1 MQASSKLAAEAS
13 IMIRNQEQ
21 AYLHQIKAQTQQQ
34 TFLHQTEV
42 QRQVVFEWKGR
53 IALQAGHAS
62 PVKWCS
68 KEKVLLGK
76 WSAITMLELQHI
88 SLNEKVEL
96 LCKLA
101 MGLTDFSPHSN
112 IYLSPFSSS
121 WPCLAC
127 QVVFE
132 WKGRIALQA
141 GHASPVKWCLKERF
155 CEGNGQQLQCW
166 SYNVYGLLGGHW
178 SRGVAPAEGR

>member
-1 MQASSKLAAEAS
+1 MQLVTTWQNHESILIAMMLLYHGGYSGTTWIYNHFPSHIKYFGSHIAIVPTKFWNNCNLLGGLTTQAQQWLNFDAVLADFPLAYKHSNLNFRHCILVQPSSKLAAEAS
-13 IMIRNQEQ
+13 IMIRSQEQ

-76 WSAITMLELQHI
+76 WSAM
-88 SLNEKVEL
+88 K
-96 LCKLA
+96 
-101 MGLTDFSPHSN
+101 
-112 IYLSPFSSS
+112 
-121 WPCLAC
+121 
-127 QVVFE
+127 
-132 WKGRIALQA
+132 R
-141 GHASPVKWCLKERF
+141 
-155 CEGNGQQLQCW
+155 
-166 SYNVYGLLGGHW
+166 
-178 SRGVAPAEGR
+178 

>member
-76 WSAITMLELQHI
+76 WSAITMLELQHT

-101 MGLTDFSPHSN
+101 MRLTDFSPHSN

-127 QVVFE
+127 QVPNSKDNSEYAVLCSL
-132 WKGRIALQA
+132 LQA
-141 GHASPVKWCLKERF
+141 LTRGRGAAEQDF
-155 CEGNGQQLQCW
+155 CANILGAKQNVCWVEG
-166 SYNVYGLLGGHW
+166 GGN
-178 SRGVAPAEGR
+178 A